1 MLLRLMRSPA
11 ARTGGLRLLRKPFG
25 IARVADVI
33 PREGSRTFRGVCVL
47 KESRQALVPLARL
60 SAHERLGIDLKKL
73 GSNPFGQP
81 DMPIGL
87 PEMGAFPPG
96 LLGIHPQDERI
107 SRDAHRNR
115 PCIVGI
121 RREMHEPTLHGTQSL
136 PLNGAKQTLRG
147 GMVESLGRNAGVAGR
162 VAGQAVAIPGAN
174 LVLLDL
180 EAVGVL
186 TKKILQFVAREVRGA
201 AS

>member
-1 MLLRLMRSPA
+1 MLRCEC
-11 ARTGGLRLLRKPFG
+11 
-25 IARVADVI
+25 VAQ
-33 PREGSRTFRGVCVL
+33 
-47 KESRQALVPLARL
+47 ESRQPLVSLDCILPHQRF
-60 SAHERLGIDLKKL
+60 GIYLKKL

-87 PEMGAFPPG
+87 PEMGALPPG

-107 SRDAHRNR
+107 PLDAHCNR